1 MSPTTFSHDAQL
13 REEDAELFFYSDV
26 SWQRRHVRAATDLTR
41 DLQRHGYLE
50 HPRDVILDA
59 SQRATVELVFTAD
72 VAAELVVP
80 AGTRVRVF
88 EAGEGYTHG
97 VVSFLTDEALT
108 VPAGSSATVSATAEE
123 VGEVYNVAA
132 GTLAHVDGELASLAA
147 VTNPGP
153 ASGGRDHQLTRAAVY
168 RVMELVYTD
177 LCRSEDDAFEY
188 RRKIYRRMYHDE
200 LDRLVAAGVDIDR
213 NGDGEVSVGE
223 RGLAHGF
230 HRFRRS

>member
-1 MSPTTFSHDAQL
+1 MSPTTFSHDTQL
-13 REEDAELFFYSDV
+13 REEDPELFFYSDV

-50 HPRDVILDA
+50 NPRDVILDG
-59 SQRATVELVFTAD
+59 SQRASVELVFTA
-72 VAAELVVP
+72 AASELVVP
-80 AGTRVRVF
+80 VGTRVRVF

-97 VVSFLTDEALT
+97 VVTFITNEPLT
-108 VPAGSSATVSATAEE
+108 VPVGASAEVGATAEN
-123 VGEVYNVAA
+123 VGEVYNVDAA
-132 GTLAHVDGELASLAA
+132 SLVHVLGELPNLAS
-147 VTNPGP
+147 VSNPEP

-177 LCRSEDDAFEY
+177 LGRAEDDAWEY

-213 NGDGEVSVGE
+213 DGDGEVSEGE

-230 HRFRRS
+230 HRFQRS